1 MRKVLYTAAALLL
14 CAAPVRAQQ
23 MLAATTDPD
32 PSAQQVSEPKAERT
46 PSLYPT
52 SDQVR
57 RDVAKS
63 EAKRGDATPIGS
75 RDWWYLVAA
84 VAVGV
89 IIAAILL

>member
-23 MLAATTDPD
+23 AMASSQPAPAAE
-32 PSAQQVSEPKAERT
+32 ARQAART

-52 SDQVR
+52 TDEVR
-57 RDVAKS
+57 RQVAKH
-63 EAKRGDATPIGS
+63 EAERNATAPLGS

>member
-14 CAAPVRAQQ
+14 CAAPVHAQQ
-23 MLAATTDPD
+23 ASAAMQAAP
-32 PSAQQVSEPKAERT
+32 AQAVQPARA

-52 SDQVR
+52 TAEVR
-57 RDVAKS
+57 QEVAKA
-63 EAKRGDATPIGS
+63 EAERNATSPLGS

>member
-23 MLAATTDPD
+23 ALAGSRPEPA
-32 PSAQQVSEPKAERT
+32 AQAAEARQT
-46 PSLYPT
+46 VRAPSLYPT
-52 SDQVR
+52 TDEVR
-57 RDVAKS
+57 RQVAKA
-63 EAKRGDATPIGS
+63 EAERNATAPLGS

-89 IIAAILL
+89 IIAAIVL

>member
-1 MRKVLYTAAALLL
+1 MRKVLLTAAALVL

-23 MLAATTDPD
+23 ALSANSDAAPATQQMAE
-32 PSAQQVSEPKAERT
+32 PSAART
-46 PSLYPT
+46 PSLYPST
-52 SDQVR
+52 EQVR
-57 RDVAKS
+57 RDVATAES
-63 EAKRGDATPIGS
+63 KRVAPLGS

>member
-1 MRKVLYTAAALLL
+1 MRKVLLTAAALVL

-23 MLAATTDPD
+23 ALSASSDAAPATAQMAQPTT
-32 PSAQQVSEPKAERT
+32 ART
-46 PSLYPT
+46 PSLYPST
-52 SDQVR
+52 DQVR
-57 RDVAKS
+57 RDVAVAES
-63 EAKRGDATPIGS
+63 KRVAPLGS